1 MKLRDQAR
9 FAQSGLAYD
18 QRYLSVAVLSS
29 VPAPH
34 QQGNL
39 LIASYKR
46 RLMAESFVVSGAAGT
61 VTVKVRANTPSGS
74 LLIANGGSASVL
86 LVEDVGPKP

>member
-34 QQGNL
+34 QQGNF

-46 RLMAESFVVSGAAGT
+46 RLMAESFIVAGAAGT
-61 VTVKVRANTPSGS
+61 H
-74 LLIANGGSASVL
+74 
-86 LVEDVGPKP
+86 DPKQRYRLRHAL